1 MKVLCMKAPINNIRF
16 AHDIFIV
23 NNANQLFL
31 FVRVTNVESLIT
43 IKHQYY
49 RCTHTQTRQYNF
61 RLKYIRDF
69 LK

>member
-49 RCTHTQTRQYNF
+49 RCRQYNF